1 MMFNSK
7 VLIFL
12 QQLKCMD
19 WLILTIIASIIW
31 PFGNIVD
38 KIFLTKHVK
47 NPFSYQILCG
57 LTNGLMILLFPLFV
71 PISIIFPWFILGV
84 VCSLMGW
91 SIFIIYNKAVMTEEI
106 SRVVPLMY
114 LSTIFLLPIAIFFLN
129 EVLGLSKYVGIV
141 LLVLGAILISY
152 KKIGNKGKIS
162 SVVKLLI
169 FFDLLMAIYGVLLK
183 YILGFMDH
191 WSLLFWVNFGGM
203 LGGFLFLSVSRIRNN
218 FLNDMKK
225 LGRKG
230 LAFRYLGVST
240 YYSGVIP
247 YYIALSL
254 GPVSLVSGV
263 NSLQPFFV
271 FLYVTIISLFTPKM
285 IREKIDKKTLILKLI
300 AVCLIFIGT
309 WFIVT

>member
-1 MMFNSK
+1 
-7 VLIFL
+7 
-12 QQLKCMD
+12 MD
-19 WLILTIIASIIW
+19 WFIFAIIASMIW

-57 LTNGLMILLFPLFV
+57 LTNGLMILFFPLFV
-71 PISIIFPWFILGV
+71 PISIIFPWFILGI

-114 LSTIFLLPIAIFFLN
+114 LSAIFLLPLAIFFLN

-152 KKIGNKGKIS
+152 KKIDNKKGKIS
-162 SVVKLLI
+162 SAVKLLLL
-169 FFDLLMAIYGVLLK
+169 FDLLMAIYGISLK
-183 YILGFMDH
+183 YMLGFMDH

-230 LAFRYLGVST
+230 LVFRYLGVSA
-240 YYSGVIP
+240 YYLGIIP

-263 NSLQPFFV
+263 NSIQPFFV
-271 FLYVTIISLFTPKM
+271 FLYATIISLFIPKI
-285 IREKIDKKTLILKLI
+285 IREKIDKTTLILKLI